1 MNNKNKMALLGCV
14 LPIGLFFLLCIFLA
28 FWLHPSNNLPE
39 RPAFIKNAEP
49 KVEEI
54 QQQVAQKLSE
64 KKNDYDID
72 QTVMALY
79 SIEKA
84 LAEAKNFESLTPF
97 ILQKQSDLVAP
108 EIANLKYRF
117 FNVYKKMLE
126 AKDKVAEM
134 DSIYKV
140 TSGALSD
147 IVGMTGFDLMSGVRI
162 DREQAKKVWQKHL
175 DEATKYD
182 KIKNRLEKEQDEMI
196 DLLFEYS
203 KISAKYIK
211 EWNRLCSARDRAY
224 LAFYERDWEE
234 LINSAQAAAKMAPH
248 EKEAHTLLALALI
261 ERGKETDTSSA
272 KSVIDDILKEH
283 NGQHAPALL
292 LRGVIEM
299 KAKNFDKAVLDFD
312 QSATYYPKQ
321 TEEVT
326 DTLSLYKKRSYLN
339 NSKEGRVI
347 INTYRGMTTGAGY
360 FSPDFQK
367 ARIYVEKGQKEI
379 AKQKIFD
386 HFFRRRLQ
394 GQWDKVFSDFQ
405 FCRSYLDT
413 ELPGAIDLS
422 IEPAWLTN
430 SVIVTVNN
438 KGKTDIHNITLLLCV
453 RFTDMF
459 KGDYISFPVGDSTA
473 LLPAGSSVTAG
484 RQNISDITKESIGS
498 VKKWKDIIEYGA
510 VLISDEVITWV
521 PPALKPPVNESVPDE
536 ESDQKNTA
544 ADKAKEVIQTVIDSV
559 IQ

>member
-1 MNNKNKMALLGCV
+1 MNGKNKIALFGCIIPLGF
-14 LPIGLFFLLCIFLA
+14 FFLLSIFLA
-28 FWLHPSNNLPE
+28 FWLHPGKNPPI
-39 RPAFIKNAEP
+39 RPPFIKSAEP

-54 QQQVAQKLSE
+54 QKQFSQKISE
-64 KKNDYDID
+64 NKIDYDID

-97 ILQKQSDLVAP
+97 ILQKQSDMVAP

-126 AKDKVAEM
+126 AKDKVAEL
-134 DSIYKV
+134 DSVYKV

-147 IVGMTGFDLMSGVRI
+147 IIGMTGFDIVSGVRV
-162 DREQAKKVWQKHL
+162 DREQAKKVWQKRL
-175 DEATKYD
+175 DDAAKYE
-182 KIKNRLEKEQDEMI
+182 KIKNRLEKDQDEMV

-203 KISAKYIK
+203 QISAKYIR

-234 LINSAQAAAKMAPH
+234 LINCAQAAATMAPH

-261 ERGKETDTSSA
+261 ERGRETGTSSA
-272 KSVIDDILKEH
+272 KSVIGNILKMH

-292 LRGVIEM
+292 LQGVIEM

-312 QSATYYPKQ
+312 QSAAYYPKQ
-321 TEEVT
+321 AEEVT
-326 DTLSLYKKRSYLN
+326 DTLNLYKKRAYLN
-339 NSKEGRVI
+339 SSKEGRVI
-347 INTYRGMTTGAGY
+347 INTYRGMMTGAGY
-360 FSPDFQK
+360 FSPDFQQ
-367 ARIYVEKGQKEI
+367 ARIYIEKGQKDL

-394 GQWDKVFSDFQ
+394 GQWDKVLSDFQ
-405 FCRSYLDT
+405 FCRNYLET
-413 ELPGAIDLS
+413 ELPGPIDLS

-438 KGKTDIHNITLLLCV
+438 KGKTDIHNVTVLLCV

-459 KGDYISFPVGDSTA
+459 KGDYMSFPIGESTA
-473 LLPAGSSVTAG
+473 LLPASSSVNVG
-484 RQNISDITKESIGS
+484 RQNISDITKDNIGS
-498 VKKWKDIIEYGA
+498 VKKWKNIIEYGA
-510 VLISDEVITWV
+510 VLISDEVITWL
-521 PPALKPPVNESVPDE
+521 PPAPKPPVNETAPDE
-536 ESDQKNTA
+536 SVQKNTA
-544 ADKAKEVIQTVIDSV
+544 ADKAKEVIKTVIDSV

>member
-1 MNNKNKMALLGCV
+1 MNNKSKIVLLGCI
-14 LPIGLFFLLCIFLA
+14 LPPGLLFLLCIFLA
-28 FWLHPSNNLPE
+28 IWLHPGKNAPE
-39 RPAFIKNAEP
+39 RPPFIKDAEP

-54 QQQVAQKLSE
+54 QKQLALKPPE
-64 KKNDYDID
+64 KKNEYDID

-147 IVGMTGFDLMSGVRI
+147 IVGMTGFDLVSGVRI
-162 DREQAKKVWQKHL
+162 DREQAKKVWQKRL
-175 DEATKYD
+175 DDAAKYD
-182 KIKNRLEKEQDEMI
+182 KVKNRLEKEQDEMI

-203 KISAKYIK
+203 EISAKYVR

-234 LINSAQAAAKMAPH
+234 LINSAQAAATMSPH

-261 ERGKETDTSSA
+261 ERGKETDASSA

-312 QSATYYPKQ
+312 QSAAYYPKQ

-326 DTLSLYKKRSYLN
+326 DTLNLYKKRAYLN

-347 INTYRGMTTGAGY
+347 INTYRGISTGAGY

-367 ARIYVEKGQKEI
+367 ARIYVEKGQKDI
-379 AKQKIFD
+379 ARQKIFD

-394 GQWDKVFSDFQ
+394 GQWDKVLSDFQ
-405 FCRSYLDT
+405 FCKSYLDT
-413 ELPGAIDLS
+413 ELPGPIDLS

-438 KGKTDIHNITLLLCV
+438 KGKTDIHNVTILLCV

-459 KGDYISFPVGDSTA
+459 RGDYMSFPVGESAA
-473 LLPAGSSVTAG
+473 LLPAGSSVNVG
-484 RQNISDITKESIGS
+484 RQNISDITKENIGS

-510 VLISDEVITWV
+510 VLISDEVITWL
-521 PPALKPPVNESVPDE
+521 PPAPKPSASEDAPG
-536 ESDQKNTA
+536 ESDQKSTT
-544 ADKAKEVIQTVIDSV
+544 ADKSSR
-559 IQ
+559 

>member
-1 MNNKNKMALLGCV
+1 MNNKIVLFGCILPLALLFLFCV
-14 LPIGLFFLLCIFLA
+14 FLA
-28 FWLHPSNNLPE
+28 LWLHPVKNAPE
-39 RPAFIKNAEP
+39 RPAFIKDAET

-54 QQQVAQKLSE
+54 QKQVTQNFFE

-84 LAEAKNFESLTPF
+84 LAEARNFESLTPF
-97 ILQKQSDLVAP
+97 ILQKQSGLVAP

-117 FNVYKKMLE
+117 FNVYRKMLE
-126 AKDKVAEM
+126 SKDKVAEM
-134 DSIYKV
+134 DSVYKV
-140 TSGALSD
+140 TTGALSD
-147 IVGMTGFDLMSGVRI
+147 IIGMTGYDLVSGVRV
-162 DREQAKKVWQKHL
+162 DREQAKKVWQKRL
-175 DEATKYD
+175 DDSAKYD
-182 KIKNRLEKEQDEMI
+182 RIKSRLEKEQDEMI

-203 KISAKYIK
+203 EISAKYIR

-234 LINSAQAAAKMAPH
+234 LINCAQSAADMAPH
-248 EKEAHTLLALALI
+248 EKEAHTLLALALV
-261 ERGKETDTSSA
+261 ERGKETDASSA
-272 KSVIDDILKEH
+272 KSVINDILKEN

-299 KAKNFDKAVLDFD
+299 KAKNFDRAVLDFD
-312 QSATYYPKQ
+312 QSAAYYPKQ
-321 TEEVT
+321 TEEIA
-326 DTLSLYKKRSYLN
+326 DTLNLYRKRSYLN

-347 INTYRGMTTGAGY
+347 INTYRGITTGAGY

-367 ARIYVEKGQKEI
+367 ARIYVEKDQKDV

-394 GQWDKVFSDFQ
+394 GQWDKILADFQ
-405 FCRSYLDT
+405 FCKSYLDT
-413 ELPGAIDLS
+413 ELPSPIDLS

-438 KGKTDIHNITLLLCV
+438 KGKTDIHNVTVLLCV

-459 KGDYISFPVGDSTA
+459 RGDYMSFPVGESVA
-473 LLPAGSSVTAG
+473 LLPADSSVTVG
-484 RQNISDITKESIGS
+484 RQNISDITRENIGS

-510 VLISDEVITWV
+510 VLISDEVITWL
-521 PPALKPPVNESVPDE
+521 PSAPKPMASENAPAESG
-536 ESDQKNTA
+536 QKSII
-544 ADKAKEVIQTVIDSV
+544 ADDKT
-559 IQ
+559 

>member
-1 MNNKNKMALLGCV
+1 MNNKNKIAFFGCLLP
-14 LPIGLFFLLCIFLA
+14 LGLLFLLCIFLA
-28 FWLHPSNNLPE
+28 FWFHPRKNSPE
-39 RPAFIKNAEP
+39 RPPFIKDAEP
-49 KVEEI
+49 KVEET
-54 QQQVAQKLSE
+54 QRQFALKLSE
-64 KKNDYDID
+64 KKSKYDID
-72 QTVMALY
+72 LTVMALY

-108 EIANLKYRF
+108 DVANLKYRF

-126 AKDKVAEM
+126 AKDKVAET

-147 IVGMTGFDLMSGVRI
+147 IVGMTGFDLVSGVRI
-162 DREQAKKVWQKHL
+162 DREQAKKVWQKRL
-175 DEATKYD
+175 DDVTKYE
-182 KIKNRLEKEQDEMI
+182 KVKNRLEKEQDAMI

-203 KISAKYIK
+203 EISAKYIR
-211 EWNRLCSARDRAY
+211 EWNILCSARDRAY

-234 LINSAQAAAKMAPH
+234 LINSAQAAATMAPH
-248 EKEAHTLLALALI
+248 EKEAHTLLALGLI
-261 ERGKETDTSSA
+261 ERGRETDTASA
-272 KSVIDDILKEH
+272 KGVVDDILKEH
-283 NGQHAPALL
+283 NGQDAPALL
-292 LRGVIEM
+292 LRGVIDM
-299 KAKNFDKAVLDFD
+299 KAKNLDKAVLDFD
-312 QSATYYPKQ
+312 QAAAYYPKQ

-326 DTLSLYKKRSYLN
+326 DTLNLYKKRSYLN

-367 ARIYVEKGQKEI
+367 ARIYIEKGQKDI
-379 AKQKIFD
+379 ARQKIFD

-394 GQWDKVFSDFQ
+394 GQWDKVLSDFQ
-405 FCRSYLDT
+405 FCKSYLDT
-413 ELPGAIDLS
+413 ELPGLIDLS

-438 KGKTDIHNITLLLCV
+438 KGKSDIHNVTVLLCV

-459 KGDYISFPVGDSTA
+459 RGDYMSFPVGESAA
-473 LLPAGSSVTAG
+473 LLPAGSSVNVG
-484 RQNISDITKESIGS
+484 RQNISDITKENIGS

-510 VLISDEVITWV
+510 VLISDEIITWL
-521 PPALKPPVNESVPDE
+521 PPAPKPPVNENAPEDTS
-536 ESDQKNTA
+536 QNNTIT
-544 ADKAKEVIQTVIDSV
+544 DKIKEIIRLD
-559 IQ
+559 

>member
-1 MNNKNKMALLGCV
+1 MNNKNKIALLGCV
-14 LPIGLFFLLCIFLA
+14 LPLGLLFLLCIFLA
-28 FWLHPSNNLPE
+28 FWLHPGKNPPE
-39 RPAFIKNAEP
+39 RPPFIKDAEP
-49 KVEEI
+49 KVEAI
-54 QQQVAQKLSE
+54 QRQFTE
-64 KKNDYDID
+64 RHPGNKNDYDID

-84 LAEAKNFESLTPF
+84 LSEAKNFESLTPF

-108 EIANLKYRF
+108 EIANFKYRF
-117 FNVYKKMLE
+117 FNIYKKMLE
-126 AKDKVAEM
+126 AKDKVTEM

-147 IVGMTGFDLMSGVRI
+147 IVGMTGFDLVSGVRV
-162 DREQAKKVWQKHL
+162 DREQAKKVWQKRI
-175 DEATKYD
+175 DDAAKYE
-182 KIKNRLEKEQDEMI
+182 KVKTRLEKEQDAMI

-203 KISAKYIK
+203 EISAKYIK

-248 EKEAHTLLALALI
+248 EKEAHTLLALALV
-261 ERGKETDTSSA
+261 ERGKETDASSA
-272 KSVIDDILKEH
+272 KSVIADILKEH

-312 QSATYYPKQ
+312 QSAAYYPKQ

-326 DTLSLYKKRSYLN
+326 DTLNLYKKRAYLN

-347 INTYRGMTTGAGY
+347 INTYRGITTGAGY

-367 ARIYVEKGQKEI
+367 ARIYIEKGQKDI

-394 GQWDKVFSDFQ
+394 GQWDKVLSDFQ

-413 ELPGAIDLS
+413 ELPGSIDLS

-430 SVIVTVNN
+430 SVIVTINN
-438 KGKTDIHNITLLLCV
+438 KGKTDIHNVTVLLCV

-459 KGDYISFPVGDSTA
+459 RGDYMSFPIGESTA
-473 LLPAGSSVTAG
+473 LLPAVSSINVG
-484 RQNISDITKESIGS
+484 RQNISDITKDNIGS

-521 PPALKPPVNESVPDE
+521 PPAPKPPVNETAPDE
-536 ESDQKNTA
+536 SAQKNTA
-544 ADKAKEVIQTVIDSV
+544 ADKAKEVIKTVIDSV

>member
-1 MNNKNKMALLGCV
+1 MNNKNKIALIGCV
-14 LPIGLFFLLCIFLA
+14 LPLGVLFLLCILLA
-28 FWLHPSNNLPE
+28 FLLHPGKNPPE
-39 RPAFIKNAEP
+39 RPPFIKDAEP
-49 KVEEI
+49 KVEET
-54 QQQVAQKLSE
+54 QKQFALKLSE
-64 KKNDYDID
+64 KKNEYDID

-108 EIANLKYRF
+108 DVANLKYRF

-126 AKDKVAEM
+126 AKDKVAET

-147 IVGMTGFDLMSGVRI
+147 IVGMTGFDLVSGVRI
-162 DREQAKKVWQKHL
+162 DREQAKKVWQKRL
-175 DEATKYD
+175 DDAAKYE
-182 KIKNRLEKEQDEMI
+182 KVKSRLEKEQDDMI

-203 KISAKYIK
+203 EVSAKYIR
-211 EWNRLCSARDRAY
+211 EWNILCSARDRAY

-248 EKEAHTLLALALI
+248 EKEAHTLLALGLI
-261 ERGKETDTSSA
+261 ERGKETDSSSA
-272 KSVIDDILKEH
+272 RNVIDDILKEH
-283 NGQHAPALL
+283 NGQDAPALL
-292 LRGVIEM
+292 LRGVIDM
-299 KAKNFDKAVLDFD
+299 KTKYFDRAVLDFD
-312 QSATYYPKQ
+312 QSSAYYPKQ

-326 DTLSLYKKRSYLN
+326 DTLNLYKKRSYLN
-339 NSKEGRVI
+339 NYKEGRVI

-367 ARIYVEKGQKEI
+367 ARIYVEKGQKDI
-379 AKQKIFD
+379 ARQKIFD

-394 GQWDKVFSDFQ
+394 GQWDKVLSDFQ
-405 FCRSYLDT
+405 FCKSYLDT
-413 ELPGAIDLS
+413 ELPDPIDLS

-438 KGKTDIHNITLLLCV
+438 KGKSDIHNVTVLLCV

-459 KGDYISFPVGDSTA
+459 RGDYMSFPVGESAA
-473 LLPAGSSVTAG
+473 LLPAASSVTVG
-484 RQNISDITKESIGS
+484 RQNISDITKENIGS

-510 VLISDEVITWV
+510 VLISDEVITWL
-521 PPALKPPVNESVPDE
+521 PPAPKPPASKDAPGESGQ
-536 ESDQKNTA
+536 ESTV
-544 ADKAKEVIQTVIDSV
+544 ADKIVEVIGLDK
-559 IQ
+559 

>member
-1 MNNKNKMALLGCV
+1 MNNKSKIVLLGCI
-14 LPIGLFFLLCIFLA
+14 LPPGLLFLLCIFLA
-28 FWLHPSNNLPE
+28 IWLHPGKNAPE
-39 RPAFIKNAEP
+39 RPPFIKDAEP

-54 QQQVAQKLSE
+54 QKQLALKPPE
-64 KKNDYDID
+64 KKNEYDID

-147 IVGMTGFDLMSGVRI
+147 IVGMTGFDLVSGVRI
-162 DREQAKKVWQKHL
+162 DREQAKKVWQKRL
-175 DEATKYD
+175 ADAAKYD
-182 KIKNRLEKEQDEMI
+182 KVKNRLEKEQDEMI

-203 KISAKYIK
+203 EISAKYVR

-234 LINSAQAAAKMAPH
+234 LINSAQAAATMSPH

-261 ERGKETDTSSA
+261 ERGKETDASSA

-312 QSATYYPKQ
+312 QSAAYYPKQ

-326 DTLSLYKKRSYLN
+326 DTLNLYKKRAYLN

-347 INTYRGMTTGAGY
+347 INTYRGISTGAGY

-367 ARIYVEKGQKEI
+367 ARIYVEKGQKDI
-379 AKQKIFD
+379 ARQKIFD

-394 GQWDKVFSDFQ
+394 GQWDKVLSDFQ
-405 FCRSYLDT
+405 FCKSYLDT
-413 ELPGAIDLS
+413 ELPGPIDLS

-438 KGKTDIHNITLLLCV
+438 KGKTDIHNVTILLCV

-459 KGDYISFPVGDSTA
+459 RGDYMSFPVGESAA
-473 LLPAGSSVTAG
+473 LLPAGSSVNVG
-484 RQNISDITKESIGS
+484 RQNISDITKENIGS

-510 VLISDEVITWV
+510 VLISDEVITWL
-521 PPALKPPVNESVPDE
+521 PPAPKPSASEDAPG
-536 ESDQKNTA
+536 ESDQKSTT
-544 ADKAKEVIQTVIDSV
+544 ADKSSR
-559 IQ
+559 

>member
-1 MNNKNKMALLGCV
+1 MNNKIVLFGCILPLALLF
-14 LPIGLFFLLCIFLA
+14 LFCIFLA
-28 FWLHPSNNLPE
+28 LWLHPVKNTPE
-39 RPAFIKNAEP
+39 RPAFIKDAEL

-54 QQQVAQKLSE
+54 QKQVTQNFPE

-84 LAEAKNFESLTPF
+84 LAEARNFESLTPF
-97 ILQKQSDLVAP
+97 ILQKQSGLVAP

-117 FNVYKKMLE
+117 FNVYRKMLE
-126 AKDKVAEM
+126 SKDKVAEM
-134 DSIYKV
+134 DSVYKV
-140 TSGALSD
+140 TTGALSD
-147 IVGMTGFDLMSGVRI
+147 IIGMTGYDLVSGVRV
-162 DREQAKKVWQKHL
+162 DREQAKKVWQKRL
-175 DEATKYD
+175 DDSAKYD
-182 KIKNRLEKEQDEMI
+182 RIKSRLEKEQDEMI

-203 KISAKYIK
+203 EISAKYIR

-234 LINSAQAAAKMAPH
+234 LINCAQSAADMAPH

-261 ERGKETDTSSA
+261 ERGKETDASSA
-272 KSVIDDILKEH
+272 KSVINDILKEN

-299 KAKNFDKAVLDFD
+299 KAKNFDRAMLDFD
-312 QSATYYPKQ
+312 QSAAYYPKQ
-321 TEEVT
+321 TEEIA
-326 DTLSLYKKRSYLN
+326 DTLNLYRKRSYLN

-347 INTYRGMTTGAGY
+347 INTYRGITTGAGY

-367 ARIYVEKGQKEI
+367 ARIYVEKDQKDV

-394 GQWDKVFSDFQ
+394 GQWDKILADFQ
-405 FCRSYLDT
+405 FCKSYLDT
-413 ELPGAIDLS
+413 ELPDPIDLS

-438 KGKTDIHNITLLLCV
+438 RGKTDIHNVTVLLCV

-459 KGDYISFPVGDSTA
+459 KGDYMSFPVGESVA
-473 LLPAGSSVTAG
+473 LLPADSSVTVG
-484 RQNISDITKESIGS
+484 RQNISDITRENIGS

-510 VLISDEVITWV
+510 VLISDEVITWL
-521 PPALKPPVNESVPDE
+521 PSAPKPMASKDAPAESG
-536 ESDQKNTA
+536 QKSII
-544 ADKAKEVIQTVIDSV
+544 ADKIIEVIGK
-559 IQ
+559 

>member
-1 MNNKNKMALLGCV
+1 MNAKNKIALFGCI
-14 LPIGLFFLLCIFLA
+14 LPLGLFFLLCIFLA
-28 FWLHPSNNLPE
+28 FWLHPGNKAPE
-39 RPAFIKNAEP
+39 RPPFIKNAEP

-54 QQQVAQKLSE
+54 RKEFIRKLPE
-64 KKNDYDID
+64 KKNEYDID

-126 AKDKVAEM
+126 AKDKAAEM

-147 IVGMTGFDLMSGVRI
+147 IAGMTGYDLVTGVRI
-162 DREQAKKVWQKHL
+162 DREQAKKVWQKRL
-175 DEATKYD
+175 DDAAKYD
-182 KIKNRLEKEQDEMI
+182 RIRDRLEKEQDEMI

-203 KISAKYIK
+203 ETSAKYIR

-224 LAFYERDWEE
+224 LAFYERDWDE
-234 LINSAQAAAKMAPH
+234 LINCAQAAAKMAPH
-248 EKEAHTLLALALI
+248 EKEARTLLALALI
-261 ERGKETDTSSA
+261 ERGKETDLSSA
-272 KSVIDDILKEH
+272 KSVLEDTLKEN

-292 LRGVIEM
+292 LLGVIEM
-299 KAKNFDKAVLDFD
+299 KAKNFDKAMLDFD
-312 QSATYYPKQ
+312 QSAAYYPKQ
-321 TEEVT
+321 VEEVT
-326 DTLSLYKKRSYLN
+326 DTLNLYKKRAYLN
-339 NSKEGRVI
+339 SSKEGRVI
-347 INTYRGMTTGAGY
+347 INTYRGISTGAGY

-367 ARIYVEKGQKEI
+367 ARIYIEKGQKDI

-394 GQWDKVFSDFQ
+394 GQWDKVLSDFQ

-413 ELPGAIDLS
+413 DLPGLIDLS

-438 KGKTDIHNITLLLCV
+438 KGKTDIHNVTVLLCV

-459 KGDYISFPVGDSTA
+459 RGDYMSFPVGESTA
-473 LLPAGSSVTAG
+473 ILPAGSTVNVG
-484 RQNISDITKESIGS
+484 RQNISDITKDNIGS

-510 VLISDEVITWV
+510 VLISDEVITWL
-521 PPALKPPVNESVPDE
+521 PPAPKLPADENHPGESV
-536 ESDQKNTA
+536 QKNTI
-544 ADKAKEVIQTVIDSV
+544 ADKITELIK
-559 IQ
+559 

>member
-1 MNNKNKMALLGCV
+1 MNGKSKIAIFGCILPLGV
-14 LPIGLFFLLCIFLA
+14 LFLLCIFLA
-28 FWLHPSNNLPE
+28 LWLHPVKKAPE
-39 RPAFIKNAEP
+39 RPPFIKDAEA

-54 QQQVAQKLSE
+54 QKEFIRKLPE
-64 KKNDYDID
+64 KKNEYDID

-117 FNVYKKMLE
+117 FNIYKKMLE
-126 AKDKVAEM
+126 SKDKAAEM

-140 TSGALSD
+140 TSGAFSD
-147 IVGMTGFDLMSGVRI
+147 IVGMTGYDLVTGVRI
-162 DREQAKKVWQKHL
+162 DREQAKKVWQKRL
-175 DEATKYD
+175 DDAAKYD
-182 KIKNRLEKEQDEMI
+182 KIKSRLEKEQDEMI

-203 KISAKYIK
+203 EISAKYIR

-224 LAFYERDWEE
+224 LAFYERDWDE
-234 LINSAQAAAKMAPH
+234 LINCAQAAAKMSPH
-248 EKEAHTLLALALI
+248 EKEAHTLLALGLI
-261 ERGKETDTSSA
+261 ERGRETDASSA
-272 KSVIDDILKEH
+272 KSVIDDILKEN

-299 KAKNFDKAVLDFD
+299 KAKNYDKAVLDFD

-326 DTLSLYKKRSYLN
+326 DTLNLYKKRAYLN

-367 ARIYVEKGQKEI
+367 ARIYLEKGQKDI
-379 AKQKIFD
+379 ARQKIFD

-394 GQWDKVFSDFQ
+394 GQWDKVLSDFQ

-413 ELPGAIDLS
+413 ELPGLIDLS

-430 SVIVTVNN
+430 SVIVTINN
-438 KGKTDIHNITLLLCV
+438 KGKTDIHNVTVLLCV
-453 RFTDMF
+453 RFTEMF
-459 KGDYISFPVGDSTA
+459 KGDYMSFPVGESTA
-473 LLPAGSSVTAG
+473 LLPAGSSVNVG
-484 RQNISDITKESIGS
+484 RQNISDITKDNIGS

-510 VLISDEVITWV
+510 VLISDEVITWL
-521 PPALKPPVNESVPDE
+521 PPAPKPPASENAPAESE
-536 ESDQKNTA
+536 QKSTI
-544 ADKAKEVIQTVIDSV
+544 ADKIIELIKPDK
-559 IQ
+559 

>member
-1 MNNKNKMALLGCV
+1 MNSKNKIVLVGCGLPLGLLF
-14 LPIGLFFLLCIFLA
+14 ILCIFLA
-28 FWLHPSNNLPE
+28 FWLHPGKNPPV
-39 RPAFIKNAEP
+39 RPPFIKNAEP

-54 QQQVAQKLSE
+54 QRQVAQKISE
-64 KKNDYDID
+64 KRGDYDID

-147 IVGMTGFDLMSGVRI
+147 IVGMTGFDLVSGVRI
-162 DREQAKKVWQKHL
+162 DREQVKKVWQKRL
-175 DEATKYD
+175 DDAAKYE
-182 KIKNRLEKEQDEMI
+182 KVKARLEKEQDEMI

-203 KISAKYIK
+203 EISAKYIK

-234 LINSAQAAAKMAPH
+234 LINSAQAAANMAPH
-248 EKEAHTLLALALI
+248 EIEAHTLLALALI
-261 ERGKETDTSSA
+261 ERGKETDTASA

-292 LRGVIEM
+292 LRGVIDM
-299 KAKNFDKAVLDFD
+299 KGKNFDKAVLDFD
-312 QSATYYPKQ
+312 QSAAYFPKQ
-321 TEEVT
+321 VEQVT
-326 DTLSLYKKRSYLN
+326 DTLNLYRKRAYLN
-339 NSKEGRVI
+339 SSKEGRVI
-347 INTYRGMTTGAGY
+347 INTYRGIMTGAGY

-367 ARIYVEKGQKEI
+367 ARIYIEKGQKDV

-394 GQWDKVFSDFQ
+394 GQWDKVLSDFQ
-405 FCRSYLDT
+405 FCRNYLDT
-413 ELPGAIDLS
+413 ELPGPIDLS

-438 KGKTDIHNITLLLCV
+438 KGKADIHNVTILLCV

-459 KGDYISFPVGDSTA
+459 RGDYMSFPVGESVA
-473 LLPAGSSVTAG
+473 LIPAGTSVNVG
-484 RQNISDITKESIGS
+484 RQNISDITKDNIGS

-510 VLISDEVITWV
+510 VLISDEVITWL
-521 PPALKPPVNESVPDE
+521 PPAPKPPVIESAPDESV
-536 ESDQKNTA
+536 QKNTA
-544 ADKAKEVIQTVIDSV
+544 ADKAKEVIKTVIDSV

>member
-1 MNNKNKMALLGCV
+1 MNNKNKIALFGCIIPLGF
-14 LPIGLFFLLCIFLA
+14 LFLLCIFLA
-28 FWLHPSNNLPE
+28 FWLHPRNKAPE
-39 RPAFIKNAEP
+39 RPPFIKNAES

-54 QQQVAQKLSE
+54 QRQFAQRISE
-64 KKNDYDID
+64 KKIDYDID

-97 ILQKQSDLVAP
+97 ILQKESDLVAP

-117 FNVYKKMLE
+117 FNAYKKMLE
-126 AKDKVAEM
+126 AKDKAAEM

-147 IVGMTGFDLMSGVRI
+147 IVGMTGYDLVTGVRI
-162 DREQAKKVWQKHL
+162 DREQAKKVWQKRL
-175 DEATKYD
+175 DDAAKYD
-182 KIKNRLEKEQDEMI
+182 KVKNRLEKEQDEMI

-203 KISAKYIK
+203 EISAKYIR
-211 EWNRLCSARDRAY
+211 EWNKLCSARDRAY
-224 LAFYERDWEE
+224 LAFYERDWEQ
-234 LINSAQAAAKMAPH
+234 LINSAQAAATISPH

-261 ERGKETDTSSA
+261 ERGMETDTASA
-272 KSVIDDILKEH
+272 KSVIADILKEH
-283 NGQHAPALL
+283 NGQDAPALL

-312 QSATYYPKQ
+312 QSAAYYPKQ

-326 DTLSLYKKRSYLN
+326 DTLNLYKKRSYLN

-347 INTYRGMTTGAGY
+347 INTYRGITTGAGY

-367 ARIYVEKGQKEI
+367 ARIYVEKGQKDV
-379 AKQKIFD
+379 ARQKIFD

-394 GQWDKVFSDFQ
+394 GQWDKILSDFQ

-413 ELPGAIDLS
+413 ELPGPIDLS

-438 KGKTDIHNITLLLCV
+438 KGKTDIHNVTILLCV

-459 KGDYISFPVGDSTA
+459 RGDYMSFPVGESVA
-473 LLPAGSSVTAG
+473 LLPAASSVNFG
-484 RQNISDITKESIGS
+484 RQNISDITRDNIGS

-510 VLISDEVITWV
+510 VLISDEVITWL
-521 PPALKPPVNESVPDE
+521 PPAPKPLADTPAADE
-536 ESDQKNTA
+536 PDQKNTPTG
-544 ADKAKEVIQTVIDSV
+544 KAKEVIKAVIDAV